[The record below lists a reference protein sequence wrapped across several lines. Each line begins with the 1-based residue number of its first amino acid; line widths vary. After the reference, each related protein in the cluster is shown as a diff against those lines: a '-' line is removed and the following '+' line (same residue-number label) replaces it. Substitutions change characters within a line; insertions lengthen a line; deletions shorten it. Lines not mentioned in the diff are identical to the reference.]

1 MKTYRN
7 DTPSPEGAIQAK
19 PVSLLMAD
27 DDPHEHL
34 LVTMAAQALELPMTI
49 GFVPDGSDL
58 LLALAEAHDV
68 DNLPDAIVLDLRMP
82 GFDGI
87 RTLDELAKHDVFK
100 QIPVVVFTSSTR
112 LEDEYAAYESGA
124 MSFETKPSTFS
135 GMETFLKKVMSFV
148 ASGNGFERD
157 DELNAVLKLV
167 SPDFAS
173 DIEDVLL
180 VEEIDLSDDAS

>member
-1 MKTYRN
+1 MKTYSN
-7 DTPSPEGAIQAK
+7 VSSLEAATQAK
-19 PVSLLMAD
+19 PISLLMAD

-34 LVTMAAQALELPMTI
+34 LVTMAAQMLELPMTI

-58 LLALAEAHDV
+58 LFALAEAHDV
-68 DNLPDAIVLDLRMP
+68 DELPDAIVLDLRMP
-82 GFDGI
+82 GFDGV
-87 RTLDELAKHDVFK
+87 RTLEELGKHDVFK

-112 LEDEYAAYESGA
+112 LEDEYACYESGA

-135 GMETFLKKVMSFV
+135 GMETFLKKVMTFV

-173 DIEDVLL
+173 DLEDELL
-180 VEEIDLSDDAS
+180 VEEIDLSDDPS